1 MSSAHIQ
8 HHPGDDLLVALAAG
22 QLPAAPALVLSS
34 HVEGCPQCQAQLRV
48 LEAVGGA
55 WLDDAAPAPLHGDA
69 LARTLQAIDAP
80 RAAPAAVPVRGLPPL
95 PAGAHWPRALAGCRI
110 TRWRWMAPGMRYAR
124 VRLPRDPDANVVLL
138 RIAAGMYLA
147 QHTHSDRE
155 FTQVL
160 HGSFHDGRAQFGPG
174 DFDAT
179 DGQVHHQPVVQ
190 AGSECICLASI
201 EGRLEFDGWFART
214 LGAVVG
220 M

>member
-1 MSSAHIQ
+1 MSSDSIQ
-8 HHPGDDLLVALAAG
+8 HHPGDDLLLALAAG
-22 QLPAAPALVLSS
+22 QLPPAPALVLSS
-34 HVEGCPQCQAQLRV
+34 HVEGCAHCQAQLQM
-48 LEAVGGA
+48 LEAAGGA
-55 WLDDAAPAPLHGDA
+55 LLEDLAPAAMHEDA
-69 LARTLQAIDAP
+69 LARTLQAIDQLPAK
-80 RAAPAAVPVRGLPPL
+80 APAVAVRGLPPL
-95 PAGAHWPRALAGCRI
+95 PAGAQWPRALAGCRI

-124 VRLPRDPDANVVLL
+124 VRLPRHPDANVVLL

-160 HGSFHDGRAQFGPG
+160 HGSFHDGRAQFSAG

-179 DGQVHHQPVVQ
+179 DAQVHHQPVVQ

-201 EGRLEFDGWFART
+201 EGKLEFDGFFART
-214 LGAVVG
+214 LGAMVG